1 MKTIQKNIGKDY
13 KISIHESAAGNWEL
27 ALLDGRGDD
36 FEFESHFV
44 PPQFWAWS
52 EDGLKLL
59 YLDGQVFEDD
69 AIIHCVRIDQLPDL
83 WGAAR
88 RYAFAMS
95 MAKAKEQRDQP
106 ITVSRVRA

>member
-1 MKTIQKNIGKDY
+1 MKTIQKNIGPDY

-27 ALLDGRGDD
+27 ALIDGLRDD
-36 FEFESHFV
+36 FFENQFV
-44 PPQFWAWS
+44 APQFWAWS
-52 EDGLKLL
+52 EDGLKRL

-69 AIIHCVRIDQLPDL
+69 DIIHCVRIDELPDL

>member
-27 ALLDGRGDD
+27 ALISSDPLNT
-36 FEFESHFV
+36 FFV

-59 YLDGQVFEDD
+59 YLDGQVFEGDD
-69 AIIHCVRIDQLPDL
+69 IIHCVRIDQLPDL

-95 MAKAKEQRDQP
+95 MEKAKEQRDQP